1 MVIPLQATK
10 VVIARREDGLISG
23 DSGDQ
28 GGWIGQAHLLFLGI
42 GLARHHLLLSLDK
55 LSLGPNTYPLPY
67 HGSGPHQR

>member
-1 MVIPLQATK
+1 MVIALQVTK

-42 GLARHHLLLSLDK
+42 GLARHHLC
-55 LSLGPNTYPLPY
+55 Y
-67 HGSGPHQR
+67 H